1 VHIEPLRA
9 LNAAS
14 ERLLRERAEEK
25 GRDGDVSLRQ
35 IGEALAARKIE
46 AVCLYDDERVPRGIV
61 LWRWPDQGQ
70 VYAQV
75 LVSYVQATSP
85 PALSESLVDY
95 VFSELARV
103 HSLQAIE
110 VRARDEAPD
119 MREAW
124 QRHGFVFFE
133 RCWMIRPLGVAPLPV
148 LPAPKGYQVVR
159 WQDEFSDDAAQV
171 AVAAY
176 ENSIESTVVPG
187 SRMIEQLL
195 ELWANGSERQGAEA
209 SRVMLDRRGQ
219 VIGYAAV
226 SMPNGDAQ
234 IADLAVLPAHRRRG
248 VGRTLLVRSMTA
260 CQQRGLD
267 AVGAAITTRNPARQL
282 YNQLGFR
289 AIDCGEVA
297 IWWLDSR
304 QLKWRE

>member
-133 RCWMIRPLGVAPLPV
+133 RCRMIRPLGIAPLPV
-148 LPAPKGYQVVR
+148 LPVPEGYRVAR
-159 WQDEFSDDAAQV
+159 WQDEFSDAAAKV

-176 ENSIESTVVPG
+176 EDSIESTVVLG
-187 SRMIEQLL
+187 GRMIEQLRK
-195 ELWANGSERQGAEA
+195 LWANGSESQGAEA
-209 SRVMLDRRGQ
+209 SRAMLDRRGQ
-219 VIGYAAV
+219 VIGYAAIY
-226 SMPNGDAQ
+226 GDGQ

-248 VGRTLLVRSMTA
+248 VGRVLLVHSMMA

-267 AVGAAITTRNPARQL
+267 AVSAAVTTRNPARQL

-297 IWWLDSR
+297 IWWRDSR